1 MSLTVGLFVV
11 AGWTLDMEQ
20 LTYVV
25 PGWPRMSLL
34 TAVSFMLAGVALW
47 LTLLRG
53 ANLAIAAAGLLAAI
67 GLLILVRNVTGWNA
81 HLEQFSLAAIP
92 PAADMQPP
100 ARMAPATACALI
112 MFGLSLIFSLRLRTA
127 LLHQGLAIAA
137 LLTGWLGISRYLF
150 GGEALFAVADMSVH
164 AACLILLLCAG
175 ALTLRTDAGIAALL
189 ASDGVGG
196 GIARR
201 LLPAA
206 VIVPLVAGALT
217 IHYERRAT
225 FSFEAAVAV
234 FALASMIAFVAFVW
248 ANAERG
254 ERADRLRR
262 TAERALRLSEERHQ
276 LNFETALDAIV
287 MIDARGKVTGWNTQA
302 EKMFGWPR
310 GDVLGRELAELI
322 IPEASAKDTAA
333 DCAATSRPACR
344 GCSTS
349 ASNSP
354 PCIAPDT
361 NSRRAGH
368 HADRLWRRPGVQRI
382 RA

>member
-1 MSLTVGLFVV
+1 M
-11 AGWTLDMEQ
+11 
-20 LTYVV
+20 
-25 PGWPRMSLL
+25 
-34 TAVSFMLAGVALW
+34 
-47 LTLLRG
+47 
-53 ANLAIAAAGLLAAI
+53 
-67 GLLILVRNVTGWNA
+67 GLLILVRNVIGWNA
-81 HLEQFSLAAIP
+81 HLEQFSLASI
-92 PAADMQPP
+92 PAAVDQQP
-100 ARMAPATACALI
+100 AVRMAPATAAALLL
-112 MFGLSLIFSLRLRTA
+112 FGLSLIFSLRLRTA

-137 LLTGWLGISRYLF
+137 LLLGWLGISRYLF

-164 AACLILLLCAG
+164 AASLILLLCAG

-248 ANAERG
+248 INAARG

-287 MIDARGKVTGWNTQA
+287 MIDARGMVTGWNTQA

-310 GDVLGRELAELI
+310 GEVLGRELAGTDHSRA
-322 IPEASAKDTAA
+322 PPRRASPRTAPLRRDRHGA
-333 DCAATSRPACR
+333 RAQQAHRTLGPASRRPR
-344 GCSTS
+344 V
-349 ASNSP
+349 
-354 PCIAPDT
+354 
-361 NSRRAGH
+361 SRRAGH
-368 HADRLWRRPGVQRI
+368 HADRLWRGPGVQRI
-382 RA
+382 RARHHRPRAGRGGAARK